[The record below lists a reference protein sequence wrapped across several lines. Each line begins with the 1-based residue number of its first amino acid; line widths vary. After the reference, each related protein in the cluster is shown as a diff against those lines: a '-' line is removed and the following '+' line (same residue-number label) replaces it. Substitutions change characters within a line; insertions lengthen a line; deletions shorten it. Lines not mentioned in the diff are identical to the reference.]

1 MLHFLKESY
10 FYLKFVL
17 EKPNWENSYF
27 VDIVLF
33 RKNKIHQRE
42 HNEIKFI
49 MCATVVLILSRKSA
63 DELET
68 H

>member
-1 MLHFLKESY
+1 M
-10 FYLKFVL
+10 L

-27 VDIVLF
+27 VDNVLF

-49 MCATVVLILSRKSA
+49 MFTTVVLLLSRKSA